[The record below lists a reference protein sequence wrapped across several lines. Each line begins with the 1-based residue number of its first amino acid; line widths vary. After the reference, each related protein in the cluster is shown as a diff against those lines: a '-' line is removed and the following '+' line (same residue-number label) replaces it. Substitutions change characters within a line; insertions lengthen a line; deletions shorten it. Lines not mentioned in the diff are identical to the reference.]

1 MKDFIRSLSAEEQ
14 RAFGDYFVE
23 ALQDSKTYGENNT
36 PREALQEA
44 IEKLLMD
51 CLPSYESEGF
61 YDYICN
67 TARQVMEGV
76 YESIDEIRKEFDE
89 LVEEANQDNDK
100 EAIV

>member
-1 MKDFIRSLSAEEQ
+1 VKDFIRSLSSEEQ
-14 RAFGDYFVE
+14 RTFGDYFVE
-23 ALQDSKTYGENNT
+23 ALQDSKTYGENT

-67 TARQVMEGV
+67 TARQVIEGV

-89 LVEEANQDNDK
+89 LIREANRDNDR
-100 EAIV
+100 EVRV

>member
-1 MKDFIRSLSAEEQ
+1 MKDFIRSLLAEEQ

-23 ALQDSKTYGENNT
+23 ALQDSKTY
-36 PREALQEA
+36 REALQEA

-67 TARQVMEGV
+67 TAQQVMEGV
-76 YESIDEIRKEFDE
+76 YEDIDEIRKEFDE
-89 LVEEANQDNDK
+89 
-100 EAIV
+100 IVFFW